1 MFNLFKKKAEMG
13 YKHITAEEFKRIQE
27 ENPDVVL
34 LDVRTPAEV
43 RHGKIP
49 GSANIDIMD
58 RQFVEKV
65 GKLDK
70 GKTYLV
76 YCRSGNRSGQ
86 ACANMAEKGFQNLY
100 NLKGGISHWPH
111 KTELWI
117 ASKAGV
123 EQL

>member
-1 MFNLFKKKAEMG
+1 MFNLFKKKAEME
-13 YKHITAEEFKRIQE
+13 YKNITAEEFKKIQE
-27 ENPDVVL
+27 ENPDVVF

-58 RQFVEKV
+58 RHFAEKV
-65 GKLDK
+65 EKLDK

-86 ACANMAEKGFQNLY
+86 ACANMAGKGFQNLY

-111 KTELWI
+111 KTEL
-117 ASKAGV
+117 
-123 EQL
+123 